1 MQFGLSESQ
10 QILKNNARKFFAA
23 ECPMADVRRIM
34 ETEDAHDDKLWRQM
48 AAQGFLGVA
57 FPEEAGGMGLGFV
70 ELAALTEEMGR
81 ALIPGGYISTLLA
94 GSAINA
100 AGSTKHLAGI
110 AAGDTRAT
118 LALLEAGA
126 NWEPE
131 AVAMTASNDK
141 LTGEKLF
148 VPNAGIADVI
158 VVVARDRG
166 ELALYLVDGKS
177 VSKSAMP
184 AMDLTRRLHKLDFNG
199 VKGELLARGDRARKA
214 LEHALDIATLAL
226 CAEIT
231 GGMQRTMEIAVEY
244 CKTRKQFGKPIGQ
257 YQAVQHQCADMLV
270 WTESSRSATYYAAWA
285 MTEGIADAR
294 AAVSVAKL
302 YASDACRETG
312 NRGVQVQGGM
322 GFTWENDTHLFYRR
336 AKASEIEFGDATFHR
351 ERIARLI
358 IDTVSVPHGD
368 REIAGAH
375 VGV

>member
-1 MQFGLSESQ
+1 
-10 QILKNNARKFFAA
+10 
-23 ECPMADVRRIM
+23 
-34 ETEDAHDDKLWRQM
+34 
-48 AAQGFLGVA
+48 
-57 FPEEAGGMGLGFV
+57 
-70 ELAALTEEMGR
+70 
-81 ALIPGGYISTLLA
+81 
-94 GSAINA
+94 
-100 AGSTKHLAGI
+100 
-110 AAGDTRAT
+110 
-118 LALLEAGA
+118 
-126 NWEPE
+126 
-131 AVAMTASNDK
+131 MTAVNDK

-148 VPNAGIADVI
+148 VPDAGIADVI
-158 VVVARDRG
+158 VVAARDRG

-177 VSKSAMP
+177 VSKCAMP
-184 AMDLTRRLHKLDFNG
+184 AMDLTRRLHKLDFDG

-285 MTEGIADAR
+285 MTEGIPDAR
-294 AAVSVAKL
+294 AAVSVAKS

-322 GFTWENDTHLFYRR
+322 GFTWENDTHLYYRR

-358 IDTVSVPHGD
+358 IDSVSVPHAD